1 MSLSCD
7 RFAVLRVTDHERFQ
21 LVDVVMV
28 HDAAN
33 LVVAVGH
40 LDRAPAGF
48 LQRRLQ
54 RVDELL
60 QR

>member
-1 MSLSCD
+1 M
-7 RFAVLRVTDHERFQ
+7 A
-21 LVDVVMV
+21 
-28 HDAAN
+28 HDASN

-40 LDRAPAGF
+40 LDRAAARL

-54 RVDELL
+54 RIDELL